1 VPGVLVLPWHMT
13 DSLADGLGIPMPDGA
28 TVVEGA
34 PAVDPAQAQRAVAA
48 ILTAAGRSGIR

>member
-34 PAVDPAQAQRAVAA
+34 PGDAAQAQRAVAA